1 MLAGLSVDY
10 VVRLEQGRAARP
22 SERVVESLAR
32 VLQLSDLERD
42 QFYLAAG
49 LAAPLPSA
57 VPVHVPASVQRLLA
71 RLPDVAVSVY
81 SATWTLLTVNAAW
94 SALLGPMKEE
104 RNLIVQVFTGTAPPV
119 LWDDAH
125 AEHFERAL
133 VSDLR
138 AVSVRFPEDQSVARL
153 IEQLHSIS
161 DRFSRLWAERPV
173 VDHRADVKSFLHP
186 VVGAITVDCDVFT
199 VVGTDLRIVTY
210 TAAPGTEDATKFDL
224 VRAIGSG
231 DPLDTSNRT

>member
-10 VVRLEQGRAARP
+10 VVRLEQGRAERP
-22 SERVVESLAR
+22 SEQVVASLAR

-49 LAAPLPSA
+49 LPAPLPST
-57 VPVHVPASVQRLLA
+57 VPVHIPASVQRLLA

-94 SALLGPMKEE
+94 NALLGPMSEE
-104 RNLIVQVFTGTAPPV
+104 RNLIVQVFTGTAPAV
-119 LWDDAH
+119 LWDDTH
-125 AEHFERAL
+125 AEQFERAL

-138 AVSVRFPEDQSVARL
+138 TVSIRFPEDRSVRAL
-153 IEQLHSIS
+153 IERLRSIS
-161 DRFSRLWAERPV
+161 DRFTQLWAEGSL
-173 VDHRADVKSFLHP
+173 VDYRADRKCFTHP
-186 VVGAITVDCDVFT
+186 LVGEITVDCDVFT

-210 TAAPGTEDATKFDL
+210 AAAPGTEDASKFDL

-231 DPLDTSNRT
+231 DPVETPARN